1 MDFKNHL
8 VESSVKYN
16 IFDISKS
23 KISHLPYSLR
33 VLFENYVRNNKT
45 ISEKIIK
52 KFESWDGSIENQTEL
67 TFFPSRVIMQDFTGV
82 PAVVD
87 LASMRDAVRA
97 LNGDP
102 ALINPQC
109 QTDLVIDHSVMVDN
123 YKNNNSLKENV
134 KKEFE
139 RNKERYEFLK
149 WGQSSFDN
157 FYLVPPGAGIC
168 HQVNL

>member
-67 TFFPSRVIMQDFTGV
+67 TFS
-82 PAVVD
+82 
-87 LASMRDAVRA
+87 
-97 LNGDP
+97 
-102 ALINPQC
+102 
-109 QTDLVIDHSVMVDN
+109 
-123 YKNNNSLKENV
+123 
-134 KKEFE
+134 
-139 RNKERYEFLK
+139 
-149 WGQSSFDN
+149 
-157 FYLVPPGAGIC
+157 
-168 HQVNL
+168 QVE